1 MVHAMGY
8 RFRLHRSDLPGKPDL
23 VFPARM
29 KIIEVKGCFW
39 HQHGR
44 CIDSHIP
51 KSRGAY
57 WRPKLENNV
66 RRDKRNV
73 RALRRLGWRVLIV
86 WECEAKSAA
95 DEILRRKLRNFLR
108 KR

>member
-1 MVHAMGY
+1 M
-8 RFRLHRSDLPGKPDL
+8 RTCTLLLPMAFFIL
-23 VFPARM
+23 SL
-29 KIIEVKGCFW
+29 I
-39 HQHGR
+39 
-44 CIDSHIP
+44 HI
-51 KSRGAY
+51 SRGAY